1 MSFYDCTK
9 LLSLQDINGQRPEIF
24 ISTSNRNGGKTT
36 YFNRLAVNKWKRKRK
51 KFAVLVRF
59 KYELEGIETQFFKG
73 IQPLFFPND
82 EMTAKIMKKGTYAS
96 LQLNGEECGYAL
108 PINCADSIKKISHVF
123 NDVDLIIED
132 EFQSESNNYCPNE
145 VQKFQSIHTSIA
157 RGQGEQV
164 RYVPVILISNPV
176 TLLNPYY
183 IALGVSHRLKSDM
196 TFVRGNGFVLEQ
208 GYVESASKAQ
218 SESAFNR
225 AFAGSAYINYAAQG
239 VYLNDN
245 MTFIEQPKGRTNYI
259 ATIKYNGKAFAI
271 REFPELGFMYC
282 DDRVDSSYP
291 IRIALTPQDHSPGYR
306 LKGQGDFFISTLR
319 GYFDNGCFRF
329 KNIECKESVFV
340 ALSY

>member
-1 MSFYDCTK
+1 
-9 LLSLQDINGQRPEIF
+9 
-24 ISTSNRNGGKTT
+24 
-36 YFNRLAVNKWKRKRK
+36 
-51 KFAVLVRF
+51 
-59 KYELEGIETQFFKG
+59 
-73 IQPLFFPND
+73 
-82 EMTAKIMKKGTYAS
+82 
-96 LQLNGEECGYAL
+96 
-108 PINCADSIKKISHVF
+108 
-123 NDVDLIIED
+123 
-132 EFQSESNNYCPNE
+132 
-145 VQKFQSIHTSIA
+145 
-157 RGQGEQV
+157 
-164 RYVPVILISNPV
+164 
-176 TLLNPYY
+176 
-183 IALGVSHRLKSDM
+183 M

-245 MTFIEQPKGRTNYI
+245 MTFIEQPNGRTNDI
-259 ATIKYNGKAFAI
+259 ATINYTGKAFAI